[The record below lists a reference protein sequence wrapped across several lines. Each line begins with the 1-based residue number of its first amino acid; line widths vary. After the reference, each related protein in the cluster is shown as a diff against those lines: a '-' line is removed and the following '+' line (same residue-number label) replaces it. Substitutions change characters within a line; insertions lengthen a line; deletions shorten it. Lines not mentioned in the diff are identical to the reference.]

1 MQDAFGR
8 SFAYLRLSVTQLCN
22 FHCSYCLPDGVGKGM
37 KADFLSVG
45 EIGRLVRAFAG
56 LGLWKVRITGGEPTL
71 RKDFTHIIETVA
83 GVADIKRVA
92 TTTNGY
98 KLRENIADW
107 RAAGLQAL
115 NVSIDSLDAQNFQR
129 ITGHDKLDHVLDG
142 VEESLALG
150 LETKLNAVLLKG
162 LNDHE
167 LPAFLD
173 FVKDRPVSLR
183 FIELMRTG
191 DNAAYFA
198 HHHLPASAVTDRL
211 EELGWV
217 RKTRELGAGPA
228 VEYLHA
234 DYQGRIGLIA
244 PYAKDFCATCNR
256 LRVSALGRLHLCL
269 FSEMGIPLRSFLQND
284 DHIPQLQ
291 DFVREKLMDKRIS
304 HDLHEGLTGG
314 TRRLADIGG

>member
-37 KADFLSVG
+37 KAEFLSVD

-56 LGLWKVRITGGEPTL
+56 LGLWKVRITGGEPSL
-71 RKDFTHIIETVA
+71 RKDFIQIIETVA
-83 GVADIKRVA
+83 GVDGIRKVA

-98 KLRENIADW
+98 KLLENIADW
-107 RAAGLQAL
+107 QAAGLQAL
-115 NVSIDSLDAQNFQR
+115 NVSVDSFDRDNFKR
-129 ITGHDKLDHVLDG
+129 ITGHDMLDHVLAG
-142 VEESLALG
+142 VEESLRLG
-150 LETKLNAVLLKG
+150 METKLNAVLLKG

-191 DNAAYFA
+191 DNAEYFA
-198 HHHLPASAVTDRL
+198 RHHLPASAVTDRL

-217 RKTRELGAGPA
+217 RKTRESGAGPA
-228 VEYLHA
+228 IEYVHSE
-234 DYQGRIGLIA
+234 YQGRIGMIA
-244 PYAKDFCATCNR
+244 PYAKDFCASCNR

-269 FSEMGIPLRSFLQND
+269 FSEMGIPLRSFLQSD
-284 DHIPQLQ
+284 DQIPELQ
-291 DFVREKLMDKRIS
+291 AFVRDKLMDKRIS
-304 HDLHEGLTGG
+304 HQLHEGLSGG